1 MQKNFIYLDY
11 NATTPIDKRVMESML
26 PYFDVQYANP
36 NSPHLFGLNLK
47 ELLEETTQSLANNI
61 GALERNILYTS
72 GATEAVNLA
81 LKGLHIADKMHIV
94 TVATEHSA
102 VLDTCGFL
110 ESRGYSVSYLCVDA
124 EGMIDLAE
132 LEDAITE
139 DTLLLSVMLANNETG
154 VLLPVKE
161 IAEIAHKKGTLV
173 FCDAT
178 QAVGKIPV
186 DIKGLNVDMLA
197 FSAHKFYGPKGIG
210 ALYVSDEVRNAVTP
224 QIHGGKQQRGLR
236 SGTLNVPS
244 IVGMHK
250 ALEIARSEMT
260 VETQRIKQLR
270 DTLEIGLLSI
280 PDTFING
287 HTENRLYTTSNMA
300 FSGVQSEQ
308 LILNLSEISVSSGSA
323 CNSTVTRPSHVLK
336 AMGLSDADGLSALRF
351 SLGRFTTMDEVEHT
365 IDKMKITVHKLRNYR
380 SF

>member
-26 PYFDVQYANP
+26 SYFDVQYANP

-47 ELLEETTQSLANNI
+47 EVVEETTRNLASYV
-61 GALERNILYTS
+61 GAYERNIFYTA

-81 LKGLHIADKMHIV
+81 LKGLHIADKRHIV

-110 ESRGYSVSYLCVDA
+110 ETRGYSVTYLCVDA
-124 EGMIDLAE
+124 KGMIDLAE

-154 VLLPVKE
+154 VLLPVRE
-161 IAEIAHKKGTLV
+161 IAEIAHKKETLV

-178 QAVGKIPV
+178 QAVGKMPV
-186 DIKGLNVDMLA
+186 DIKDLNVDMLA

-210 ALYVSDEVRNAVTP
+210 ALYVSDEVRKAITP

-250 ALEIARSEMT
+250 AVEIALSEMT
-260 VETQRIKQLR
+260 VENQRIKQLR
-270 DTLEIGLLSI
+270 DILEIGLLSI
-280 PDTFING
+280 PDAFING
-287 HTENRLYTTSNMA
+287 HTENRLYNTSNMA
-300 FSGVQSEQ
+300 FPGVSSEQ
-308 LILNLSEISVSSGSA
+308 LILNMGDISLSSGSA
-323 CNSTVTRPSHVLK
+323 CTSTVTRSSHVLK
-336 AMGLSDADGLSALRF
+336 AMGLSDADGLSSLRF
-351 SLGRFTTMDEVEHT
+351 SLGRFSTMEEIEQT
-365 IDKMKITVHKLRNYR
+365 IDKMKITVHKLRNR
-380 SF
+380 RFF

>member
-26 PYFDVQYANP
+26 SYFDVQYANP

-47 ELLEETTQSLANNI
+47 EVVEETTRNLASYV
-61 GALERNILYTS
+61 GAYERNIFYTA

-81 LKGLHIADKMHIV
+81 LKGLHIADKRHIV

-110 ESRGYSVSYLCVDA
+110 ETRGYSVTYLCVDA
-124 EGMIDLAE
+124 KGMIDLAE

-154 VLLPVKE
+154 VLLPVRE
-161 IAEIAHKKGTLV
+161 IAEIAHKKDTLV

-178 QAVGKIPV
+178 QAVGKMPV
-186 DIKGLNVDMLA
+186 DIKDLNVDMLA

-210 ALYVSDEVRNAVTP
+210 ALYVSDEVRKAITP

-250 ALEIARSEMT
+250 AVEIALSEMT
-260 VETQRIKQLR
+260 VENQRIKQLR
-270 DTLEIGLLSI
+270 DILEIGLLSI
-280 PDTFING
+280 PDAFING
-287 HTENRLYTTSNMA
+287 HTENRLYNTSNMA
-300 FSGVQSEQ
+300 FPGVSSEQ
-308 LILNLSEISVSSGSA
+308 LILNMGDISLSSGSA
-323 CNSTVTRPSHVLK
+323 CTSTVTRSSHVLK
-336 AMGLSDADGLSALRF
+336 AMGLSDADGLSSLRF
-351 SLGRFTTMDEVEHT
+351 SLGRFSTMEEIEQT
-365 IDKMKITVHKLRNYR
+365 IDKMKITVHKLRNR
-380 SF
+380 RFF